1 MVATHTYH
9 HFAYSPTQVGA
20 DAVTLAKYCA
30 SVIGWVSDFGTEA
43 ELPVVPAI
51 NLQDRHT
58 PKGWVTQRQMKF
70 LMSGVQIS
78 NIIPVQIEVKLG
90 EAPGLILSGE
100 KTLCFWISFSAQV
113 RLPRFPQGPLQE
125 QFVNS
130 WGQALLLVKP
140 SLWGM
145 PAGFHQSE
153 RCRCRGLD

>member
-1 MVATHTYH
+1 MVATHTHH
-9 HFAYSPTQVGA
+9 HFAYSPTQVGS

-70 LMSGVQIS
+70 LMSGAQIS
-78 NIIPVQIEVKLG
+78 NIIPLQIEVKLG
-90 EAPGLILSGE
+90 EAPGLILSGVN
-100 KTLCFWISFSAQV
+100 TMFLDFIFSPSQAPTIPT
-113 RLPRFPQGPLQE
+113 RAPQE

-130 WGQALLLVKP
+130 WGQALLSVQP